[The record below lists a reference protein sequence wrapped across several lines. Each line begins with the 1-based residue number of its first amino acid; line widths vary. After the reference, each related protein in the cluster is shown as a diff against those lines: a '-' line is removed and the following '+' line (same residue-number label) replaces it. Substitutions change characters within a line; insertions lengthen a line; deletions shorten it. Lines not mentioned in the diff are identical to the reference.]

1 MPCLMWKRIVLLL
14 TIVIAG
20 SLSALV
26 PPVPKYK
33 NLPETWEATSL
44 EGNFYTMDNFKGR
57 KPNLPNNILAIRV
70 QFNDVAFRSEAVYPD
85 NIAHDDIFF
94 DRWMLHLKD
103 FFLEASHLQY
113 ELDYFL
119 YPQVL
124 TMPHPLS
131 TYGADSTEDI
141 DVNLPQILPDI
152 MDLIDEEVDFTQ
164 YGGIIIFHS
173 GTGQESD
180 IESIRPNEIW
190 STFLTRKMLQ
200 KYFEPENDLYPGFI
214 TNDGAILTNVIIVPE
229 DEYQDYFPTEGVD
242 DASSYL
248 FSMYGVLAHQFGHI
262 LGLPTLYDNDSSN
275 GISQGIGNWG
285 LMGTG
290 LWNGNGYVPAQ
301 LCAWSR
307 YYLGWDNPV
316 IISQNSLNNAVDHF
330 LNHSPTAIHL
340 YKVPISATE
349 YFLVE
354 NRQQNPDGSLDPIT
368 NSPSYSFK
376 LLPEGEQDY
385 YPDDP
390 STPQDESLLPY
401 FNFMENSYLGSEW
414 DFFLPGLG
422 GPIPNNS
429 TYLVD
434 GSGILIWHIDE
445 NVINANFTANFD
457 KNRVNAI
464 SAHKGVDLEEA
475 DGIQN
480 MDTGLNSIYKWGSPY
495 DSFRDDNNN
504 YFGHQYHNGVL
515 SLPTS
520 ESYYGGIPL
529 EICNISASGLQ
540 MTFSVIYSWRLNTS
554 YEGTNPINAAGIDF
568 DNDGTDELFYPMPDG
583 RIYIWKNE
591 ELMDGYPLYGMP
603 IPYTYTWDGE
613 NLFIPMQRD
622 RLCRLYK
629 HNKNESKYVYN
640 SPNYSWVG
648 HPVDLGNSIAMP
660 LKSNNEENTFSLQ
673 LYSKEDNS
681 VNTIVD
687 LSGNFKAN
695 LVYFHNKLSVVYEN
709 TSGEYWLSD
718 INLADNTITDSK
730 LPISA
735 DSTIIAIF
743 KAPVK
748 DDENLI
754 VQCQNSVYC
763 LKGANIVD
771 GFPFV
776 HNLSANSD
784 SSFIAPL
791 SIADVDGNGALDILI
806 GGESDYA
813 VIDYAGR
820 LMNPENPGPQPHSDF
835 ISAGILAMDIDND
848 NKAELIGN
856 FKNNR
861 LKIWENDFRDKR
873 GYPVSFAER
882 SRTLPFVAKASDN
895 NWYVYC
901 ATDNGSLFRNQL
913 EGEPKFSAAYNWISE
928 YGNLRRTASIEATDL
943 PNQYQ
948 TNELFVP
955 GEVYIYPN
963 PLKSIYRQKILLN
976 VMTNRDV
983 ELELSIF
990 DISGT
995 LVYRQ
1000 KGFAK
1005 AYLKNLDIF
1014 DIPSAKLCSGVYIAI
1029 LRSSEGSKRLK
1040 FAIEK

>member
-1 MPCLMWKRIVLLL
+1 MWKRIVLLL

-26 PPVPKYK
+26 PPVPNYK
-33 NLPETWEATSL
+33 NLPEIWEATYM
-44 EGNFYTMDNFKGR
+44 EGSFYSGDHFKGG
-57 KPNLPNNILAIRV
+57 KPNLPNHILVLRV
-70 QFNDVAFRSEAVYPD
+70 QFSDLAFQTEAIYPD
-85 NIAHDDIFF
+85 NIPHNDAFF
-94 DRWMLHLKD
+94 NRWMIHLKD

-124 TMPHPLS
+124 TLPNPLS
-131 TYGADSTEDI
+131 TYGADSTDNI

-152 MDLIDEEVDFTQ
+152 MALIDEEVDFTQ

-173 GTGQESD
+173 GAGQESD

-200 KYFEPENDLYPGFI
+200 KYFDPENDLYPGFT
-214 TNDGAILTNVIIVPE
+214 TNDGAILTNVVIVPE
-229 DEYQDYFPTEGVD
+229 NEFQDYFPVEGQD
-242 DASSYL
+242 NASSYL
-248 FSMYGVLAHQFGHI
+248 FSIYGVLTHQFGHI

-307 YYLGWDNPV
+307 YFLGWDNPV
-316 IISQNSLNNAVDHF
+316 VLSQNSSNNGVDYF
-330 LNHSPTAIHL
+330 LNHSSEAIRL
-340 YKVPISATE
+340 YKIPISARE
-349 YFLVE
+349 YFLIE

-368 NSPSYSFK
+368 NRPSYSFK

-385 YPDDP
+385 YEDNPL
-390 STPQDESLLPY
+390 TPEDESLLPY
-401 FNFMENSYLGSEW
+401 FNFMENCYLGSEW

-429 TYLVD
+429 PYPID

-445 NVINANFTANFD
+445 NVINENFTANFD
-457 KNRVNAI
+457 KNRVNAN
-464 SAHKGVDLEEA
+464 ALHKGVDLEEA

-480 MDTGLNSIYKWGSPY
+480 LDTGLNSIYKWGSPY
-495 DSFRDDNNN
+495 DSFREDNNS
-504 YFGHQYHNGVL
+504 YFGYQYHNGAL

-529 EICNISASGLQ
+529 EITNISASGLQ
-540 MTFSVIYSWRLNTS
+540 MTFSVNYSWRLATS
-554 YEGTNPINAAGIDF
+554 YEGTNPINATAIDF
-568 DNDGTDELFYPMPDG
+568 DGDGTDELFYPMPDG
-583 RIYIWKNE
+583 SIYLWKNE
-591 ELMDGYPLYGMP
+591 ELMDEYPIYRMP

-613 NLFIPMQRD
+613 SIFIPMQRD
-622 RLCRLYK
+622 QLCRLYK
-629 HNKNESKYVYN
+629 HNKIESRYVYN
-640 SPNYSWVG
+640 SSNYSWAG
-648 HPVDLGNSIAMP
+648 HPVDLGNSIALP
-660 LKSNNEENTFSLQ
+660 LESNNEENTFSLQ
-673 LYSKEDNS
+673 LYHKNDNS
-681 VNTIVD
+681 IYTIAD
-687 LSGNFKAN
+687 YSGSFKAN
-695 LVYFHNKLSVVYEN
+695 LVYFHNKLSAIYQKQ
-709 TSGEYWLSD
+709 SGEYWLSE
-718 INLADNTITDSK
+718 INLGDNSTSEIKVSI
-730 LPISA
+730 PA

-743 KAPVK
+743 KAPIK
-748 DDENLI
+748 DAENLI
-754 VQCQNSVYC
+754 VQCRNSVYC
-763 LKGANIVD
+763 FNGSSIVE

-776 HNLSANSD
+776 HNLSASSD

-791 SIADVDGNGALDILI
+791 SIADVDGNGTLDILV

-820 LMNPENPGPQPHSDF
+820 IMNPENQNPQPHTDY

-848 NKAELIGN
+848 NKTELIGN

-861 LKIWENDFRDKR
+861 LKIWENDFRYKR
-873 GYPVSFAER
+873 GYPVSYAER
-882 SRTLPFVAKASDN
+882 SRTLPFVSKASDN
-895 NWYVYC
+895 NWYIYC

-913 EGEPKFSAAYNWISE
+913 EGEPQFSAAYNWIIE
-928 YGNLRRTASIEATDL
+928 YGNLRRTASIEATDF
-943 PNQYQ
+943 PNQYE
-948 TNELFVP
+948 TLHLFVP
-955 GEVYIYPN
+955 GEVYFYPN

-976 VMTNRDV
+976 VMTSRDA

-1014 DIPSAKLCSGVYIAI
+1014 NIPTDKLCSGVYIAI
-1029 LRSSEGSKRLK
+1029 LKSSEGRKRIK